1 MVQDVKVAIAV
12 ARFNEYVTS
21 QMLERCVARLAE
33 HGIGSDETLIAWA
46 PGSFDL
52 PLVAKKMAGRK
63 DIDVVICLG
72 AVIRGETAHF
82 DHVAYGASMGIT
94 RVALDSG
101 KPVIFG
107 VLTTDNA
114 EQAVARVGQG
124 ADYADAAVE
133 MAELARCLES

>member
-1 MVQDVKVAIAV
+1 MKVGIAV
-12 ARFNEYVTS
+12 GKFNEYVTV

-33 HGIGSDETLIAWA
+33 RGVGPDDTLVVWV
-46 PGSFDL
+46 PGSYDL
-52 PLVAKKMAGRK
+52 PLAAKQLADRD
-63 DIDVVICLG
+63 DIKAVICLG

-114 EQAVARVGQG
+114 DQAVARIAQG
-124 ADYADAAVE
+124 ADYADAAIE
-133 MAELARCLES
+133 MTGLARCLES

>member
-1 MVQDVKVAIAV
+1 MKVAIAV
-12 ARFNEYVTS
+12 ARFNEYVTG
-21 QMLERCVARLAE
+21 QMLDRCVARLTE
-33 HGIGSDETLIAWA
+33 HGIDSDEILVAWA

-52 PLVAKKMAGRK
+52 PIVAMKMAALD

-133 MAELARCLES
+133 MAGLAKALES